1 MFYQETAALRPT
13 DYDIA
18 GRLQPSALL
27 ALLELIGAHHS
38 ESVGDGLVRDGVAW
52 LLSQWRVEIHRWPLF
67 GEPIA
72 LTTWTRT
79 KSRAAFVY
87 REFQATA
94 PDGTEYFRARAKL
107 TRFDLSAQRLV
118 RIDDE
123 SYAAYGPEEKT
134 LFSTELPRMTEQAD
148 DSCERPL
155 QLRRGDMD
163 YNGHVH
169 NTRYLDYA
177 VDMLPEDTY
186 RHKMPTSIRIV
197 YHAPILPDSVGLLRC
212 TKRDDTFCVAI
223 HADGRLCT
231 LMELGYGALDG

>member
-1 MFYQETAALRPT
+1 MFYQETAVLRPT

-27 ALLELIGAHHS
+27 ALLELAGAHHS
-38 ESVGDGLVRDGVAW
+38 ESVGDGLVKDGVAW
-52 LLSQWRVEIHRWPLF
+52 LLSQWRVEIRRWPQF

-107 TRFDLSAQRLV
+107 TRFNLNAQRLV

-123 SYAAYGPEEKT
+123 SYAAYEPEEKT
-134 LFSTELPRMTEQAD
+134 LFSSELPRMIEQED
-148 DSCERPL
+148 YSYERPL

-169 NTRYLDYA
+169 NTRYLDFA
-177 VDMLPEDTY
+177 TDMLTEDAY
-186 RHKMPTSIRIV
+186 RRSVPTSIRIV
-197 YHAPILPDSVGLLRC
+197 YHAPILPDSEVVLRC
-212 TKRDDTFCVAI
+212 VEREDTFYIAI

-231 LMELGYGALDG
+231 LIEFGYGPITC